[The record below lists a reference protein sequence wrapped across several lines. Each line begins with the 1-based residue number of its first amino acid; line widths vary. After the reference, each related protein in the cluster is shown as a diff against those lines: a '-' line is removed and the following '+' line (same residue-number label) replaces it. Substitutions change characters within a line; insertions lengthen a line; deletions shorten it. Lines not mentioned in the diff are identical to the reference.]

1 VSVLITTHPGADFDG
16 AASMVAARHLY
27 PDAVLAFSGS
37 SEEKVRA
44 FFADHPEVRVLAPSQ
59 VDLRE
64 VTRLVLCDTH
74 GASRAGHFADLA
86 RRVPVDVFD
95 HHPPEPG
102 DADHEGR
109 RVIDRVGATT
119 TLLVEALRKEGAS
132 VTAWEATL
140 MALGVYEETGSL
152 TFATTTARDATAA
165 AWLIE
170 RGADLKEVR
179 ERLARELTLE
189 ELDLLD
195 RLAHAVEVRYL
206 DGYKVAVAAAYSE
219 RFVPEVAGIANR
231 LLGIAAVDAVVALI
245 QMEDKVLLV
254 ARGTRTELD
263 LSGVARALG
272 GGGHATAASA
282 MVHGMTLLEAK
293 DAAWRALDVTIAPIG
308 RAATIMTRGPVT
320 VDHEVPLAEVERTL
334 TRYGINAL
342 PVMDGEHPVGV
353 VTRETVQK
361 ALFHGMAELPV
372 ADVMDAEPYQAA
384 PDTPLREVQAH
395 VVELGQRFVPVVEGG
410 RLVGCITRTDLLRV
424 MHEDLRPRRPPADTG
439 VGARHRNVAAL
450 VRRAL
455 PPPVCD
461 LLMDLGREGAGAGM
475 GVYMVGGIVR
485 DLLLGRKNLDVDLVV
500 EGDAI
505 ALARAW
511 GQRAGAHVHTHDRFG
526 TATVAVALPG
536 LEERFKVD
544 LATARTEFYEY
555 PSALPTV
562 EHSSLKKD
570 LQRRDFTINALAV
583 ALGPSDFGV
592 LIDYFGGQRDLKDG
606 RIRVLHTL
614 SLMEDPTRALRA
626 VRFAT
631 RFGFALGAQTEHLIK
646 SAGKLGLYGRLSGKR
661 LSTELRHLLSD
672 LDPVGAVEALGR
684 LGVLAG
690 IDPAFGDGGAARP
703 LLMRAAEAIAWF
715 RHQFVDRPLTAWHVH
730 LLALGRALDA
740 ERRAALRERLDLP
753 GGLRGTWER
762 WDDLPERAQRE
773 LPGDPEADPV
783 AVYRCLAG
791 APPEFLV
798 HLMAAADAPKVTRAV
813 SLHLSRLADVR
824 PILTGRDLQ
833 ELGIDPGPLY
843 KEILEALRD
852 ARLKGDVA
860 SRDDEVRWVRA
871 AGWCRSGCSGPSTAG
886 SS

>member
-27 PDAVLAFSGS
+27 EGAVLAYSGA
-37 SEEKVRA
+37 SEEKVRG
-44 FFADHPEVRVLAPSQ
+44 FFADHPEVRVLAPSH
-59 VDLRE
+59 VDQAA

-74 GASRAGHFADLA
+74 GPGRAGHFADLA

-95 HHPPEPG
+95 HHPPEPDEARG
-102 DADHEGR
+102 DGR

-119 TLLVEALRKEGAS
+119 TLLVEALRKEGIAIA
-132 VTAWEATL
+132 AWEATL

-152 TFATTTARDATAA
+152 TFATTTARDAAAA

-179 ERLARELTLE
+179 DRLSRELTLE
-189 ELDLLD
+189 QLDLLD

-206 DGYKVAVAAAYSE
+206 DGYKVAVAATHAE
-219 RFVPEVAGIANR
+219 RYVPEVAGITNR
-231 LLGIAAVDAVVALI
+231 LLGVASVDALVTLI
-245 QMEDKVLLV
+245 AMEDKVLLV
-254 ARGTRTELD
+254 ARGNRTELD
-263 LSGVARALG
+263 LGAVARALG

-282 MVHGMTLLEAK
+282 MVHDMTLPEAT
-293 DAAWRALDVTIAPIG
+293 DAAWRALDAVIAPIG

-320 VDHEVPLAEVERTL
+320 VDHAAPLADVERTL
-334 TRYGINAL
+334 TRYGVNAL
-342 PVMDGEHPVGV
+342 PVMDGERLLGV

-361 ALFHGMAELPV
+361 ALFHQMSDLPV
-372 ADVMDAEPYQAA
+372 AEVMDAEPYRAA
-384 PDTPLREVQAH
+384 PDTPLREIQGH
-395 VVELGQRFVPVVEGG
+395 MVERGQRFVPVVEGD
-410 RLVGCITRTDLLRV
+410 RLVGCITRTDLMRV
-424 MHEDLRPRRPPADTG
+424 MHEDLRPHGPPAEAG
-439 VGARHRNVAAL
+439 AGARHRNVQSL
-450 VRRAL
+450 MHRGL
-455 PPPVCD
+455 PEPVCD
-461 LLMDLGREGAGAGM
+461 LLKDLGREGERAGM
-475 GVYMVGGIVR
+475 HVYMVGGIVR
-485 DLLLGRKNLDVDLVV
+485 DLLLGRENLDVDLVV

-505 ALARAW
+505 ALATAW
-511 GQRAGAHVHTHDRFG
+511 AGREGAHAHTHARFG
-526 TATVAVALPG
+526 TATLAVIRPG
-536 LEERFKVD
+536 LPPGFKVD

-555 PSALPTV
+555 PTALPTV
-562 EHSSLKKD
+562 EPGSLKKD

-583 ALGPSDFGV
+583 ALGPSDFGTLV
-592 LIDYFGGQRDLKDG
+592 DYFGGQRDLKDG

-631 RFGFALGAQTEHLIK
+631 RFGFALGGQTEHLIR

-672 LDPVGAVEALGR
+672 ADPVAAVEALGR

-690 IDPAFGDGGAARP
+690 IDPAFGDGRAALP
-703 LLMRAAEAIAWF
+703 LLSRAAEAIAWF

-740 ERRAALRERLDLP
+740 ERRAAFRERLDLP
-753 GGLRGTWER
+753 GRLRGTWER
-762 WDDLPERAQRE
+762 WDDLPERATE
-773 LPGDPEADPV
+773 LPEDPEADPV
-783 AVYRCLAG
+783 AVYRHLDG

-798 HLMAAADAPKVTRAV
+798 HLMAAADTPKVTRAV
-813 SLHLSRLADVR
+813 ALYLSRLADVK
-824 PILTGRDLQ
+824 PEITGRDL
-833 ELGIDPGPLY
+833 EAMGIEPGPRY

-852 ARLKGDVA
+852 ARLRREVA
-860 SRDDEVRWVRA
+860 TREDEVRWVRQV
-871 AGWCRSGCSGPSTAG
+871 AGWYRSKSSTEE

>member
-1 VSVLITTHPGADFDG
+1 MSVLITTHPGADFDG

-44 FFADHPEVRVLAPSQ
+44 FFADHPEVRVLAPKQ
-59 VDLRE
+59 VDVDT

-74 GASRAGHFADLA
+74 GPGRSGHFADLA

-95 HHPPEPG
+95 HHPPEPDEAPHG
-102 DADHEGR
+102 GR

-119 TLLVEALRKEGAS
+119 TLLAEALRKEGLAI
-132 VTAWEATL
+132 TPWEATL

-152 TFATTTARDATAA
+152 TFATTTARDAAAA

-170 RGADLKEVR
+170 HGADLNEVR

-195 RLAHAVEVRYL
+195 RLAHAAEVRYL
-206 DGYKVAVAAAYSE
+206 DGYKVAVAAAYAE

-245 QMEDKVLLV
+245 AMEDKVLLV
-254 ARGTRTELD
+254 ARGSRTELD
-263 LSGVARALG
+263 LGEVARALG

-293 DAAWRALDVTIAPIG
+293 DAAWRALDAVIAPIG
-308 RAATIMTRGPVT
+308 RASAIMTRNPVT
-320 VDHEVPLAEVERTL
+320 VARQAPLAEVERTL
-334 TRYGINAL
+334 TRYGVNAL
-342 PVMDGEHPVGV
+342 PVMDGERLVGV

-361 ALFHGMAELPV
+361 ALFHRMADLPV
-372 ADVMDAEPYQAA
+372 AEVMDAEPYRAA

-395 VVELGQRFVPVVEGG
+395 MVELGQRFVPVVEGD
-410 RLVGCITRTDLLRV
+410 RLAGCITRTDLMRV
-424 MHEDLRPRRPPADTG
+424 MHEDLRPRRPPAEAG
-439 VGARHRNVAAL
+439 PHARHRNVEAL
-450 VRRAL
+450 MRRAL
-455 PPPVCD
+455 PPTVIG
-461 LLMDLGREGAGAGM
+461 LLQDLGREGARAGM

-485 DLLLGRKNLDVDLVV
+485 DLLLARANLDVDLVV

-511 GQRAGAHVHTHDRFG
+511 GGREGARVHTHDRFG
-526 TATVAVALPG
+526 TATVAVERPG
-536 LEERFKVD
+536 LPERFKVD
-544 LATARTEFYEY
+544 LATARTEYYEY
-555 PSALPTV
+555 PTALPTV
-562 EHSSLKKD
+562 EPGSLKKD

-583 ALGPSDFGV
+583 ALGPPEFGL

-626 VRFAT
+626 VRLAT
-631 RFGFALGAQTEHLIK
+631 RFGFALGAQTEHLIR

-672 LDPVGAVEALGR
+672 ADPVAAVEALGR
-684 LGVLAG
+684 LGVLMG
-690 IDPAFGDGGAARP
+690 IDPAFGDGAAARP
-703 LLMRAAEAIAWF
+703 LLVRAAEAIAWF
-715 RHQFVDRPLTAWHVH
+715 RHQFVDRPLTAWHVY
-730 LLALGRALDA
+730 LLALGGALDA
-740 ERRAALRERLDLP
+740 ERRAAFRERLDLP
-753 GGLRGTWER
+753 GGLRATWER
-762 WDDLPERAQRE
+762 WDDLPERALRD
-773 LPGDPEADPV
+773 LPANPEADPV
-783 AVYRCLAG
+783 AAYRCLDG
-791 APPEFLV
+791 APPELLV

-813 SLHLSRLADVR
+813 ALHLSRLADVR
-824 PILTGRDLQ
+824 PALTGRDL
-833 ELGIDPGPLY
+833 EALGIQPGPRY
-843 KEILEALRD
+843 KAIFEALRE
-852 ARLKGDVA
+852 ARLRGEVA
-860 SRDDEVRWVRA
+860 SREDEIRWLTA
-871 AGWCRSGCSGPSTAG
+871 AGWCPPGCSDPSTAG